1 MQRLVIALTTFLA
14 LVAAVVVAG
23 YLLVF
28 AVSPDRT
35 ARAAPADSVAYAT
48 VYLQLSAGQGMNLA
62 ELLGRVP
69 GFADAAALEQKI
81 HEIAQR
87 LLGDAGLDYEG
98 DLRPWLG
105 DQLAVAVAGDELDDA
120 QPGVVAL
127 IDVRDAELARDAL
140 ERIVA
145 DSGVDYTTEEHEGVE
160 VRIAEESAYAL
171 TTDLLIVGE
180 QAASVRAALD
190 ADAGRAPSLD
200 EDAGFRTA
208 MQRLPADHLASAYLD
223 LAGLGAA
230 TDAEEQLDGYQAL
243 SMALL
248 VERDGLRVVGS
259 APFDE
264 AVASDA
270 AREAFAL
277 ATEPSSLADWMPQD
291 TQAEAVVFGLSQT
304 ILALE
309 EQVATTPGLE
319 GAADV
324 LVQMRLIAALGL
336 GINLDDDVLPLF
348 DREVAIAVSDLDA
361 DLPAFTLLLRPND
374 AAEATAALE
383 RVRDALTGLGAG
395 IDERDE
401 TGTLI
406 TTLAIPDVPAIS
418 YAMADGVV
426 ILALST
432 DDVAGALR
440 AHGDGTTLSA
450 SDRYQAAWELAGDRG
465 GNEVYLDVASL
476 VDRLGAVIDLP
487 DDGRDILQEVGALA
501 ITAPARDD
509 AIIFHLVVT
518 VR

>member
-1 MQRLVIALTTFLA
+1 MHRLVIALTTFLA

-23 YLLVF
+23 YLFVF

-145 DSGVDYTTEEHEGVE
+145 DSGVAYTTEDHEGVE

-208 MQRLPADHLASAYLD
+208 MQRLPADHLGSAYLD

-304 ILALE
+304 LLELE

-324 LVQMRLIAALGL
+324 LVQMRAIAALV

-374 AAEATAALE
+374 AAEATAALQ
-383 RVRDALTGLGAG
+383 RVRDALTDLGAG

-401 TGTLI
+401 AGTLI

-418 YAMADGVV
+418 YAMGDGVV

-440 AHGDGTTLSA
+440 AHADGATLSA

>member
-1 MQRLVIALTTFLA
+1 MHRLVIALTTFLA

-87 LLGDAGLDYEG
+87 LLGDAGLDYEA

-105 DQLAVAVAGDELDDA
+105 DQLAVAVAGDELDGA

-145 DSGVDYTTEEHEGVE
+145 DSGVAYTTEDHEGVE
-160 VRIAEESAYAL
+160 VRIAGESAYAL

-180 QAASVRAALD
+180 HPASVRAALD

-200 EDAGFRTA
+200 EDARFRTA

-309 EQVATTPGLE
+309 EQVATTPGLD
-319 GAADV
+319 GAADL
-324 LVQMRLIAALGL
+324 LVQIRAIAALL

-348 DREVAIAVSDLDA
+348 DREVAISVGDLDA

-374 AAEATAALE
+374 AAEATAALQ
-383 RVRDALTGLGAG
+383 RVRDALTDLGAG

-401 TGTLI
+401 AGTLI

-432 DDVAGALR
+432 EDVAGALR
-440 AHGDGTTLSA
+440 AHADGATLSA

-476 VDRLGAVIDLP
+476 VDRLGAVIDLA